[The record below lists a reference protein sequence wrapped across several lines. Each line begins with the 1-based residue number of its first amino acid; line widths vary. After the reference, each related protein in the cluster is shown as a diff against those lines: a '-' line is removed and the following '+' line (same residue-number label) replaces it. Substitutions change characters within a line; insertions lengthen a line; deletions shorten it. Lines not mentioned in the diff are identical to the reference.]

1 MPEEKNN
8 PGVFYGW
15 FAMGACFAVL
25 LIQGGAMWTFGVFL
39 KPMAQDLHWSRAQ
52 VSSGYTAFLIGYVIS
67 VVITGRLSDRYS
79 PGPILL
85 VSAILTGLGFSLCS
99 QVHTVHHLRVLL
111 FIGGLGGGA
120 NWSVPTSTVQRWFFA
135 RERAGLA
142 LGITISGVGVGAF
155 MFALLSDYLVSG
167 CGWRYAYLM
176 IGIIFFS
183 VMATSSFVVK
193 KAPGET
199 GALSSGS
206 SKTLNRLLVH
216 RQERRK
222 ILKSLP
228 FIGITICHCI
238 AAAAFQIIAAHLVP
252 YATDTGIPSAASA
265 AAMGLM
271 GISSIPG
278 RIIGGHL
285 SGRIPW
291 QRILAFSHV
300 GMGLFVLL
308 LVFLKGAWMLYCFV
322 LFYGLCHGSRVSAY
336 LGILGDFF
344 GMGSLGELIG
354 ITMAVG
360 TLTGAFAP
368 YLAGF
373 LFDVTGSYLA
383 VLTMKAVFL
392 VASGVIASVLQKPD
406 THNKI
411 SAPKIPR

>member
-1 MPEEKNN
+1 MPEDKNN
-8 PGVFYGW
+8 TRVFYGW
-15 FAMGACFAVL
+15 FTMGACFAVML
-25 LIQGGAMWTFGVFL
+25 TQGGTMWTFGVFL
-39 KPMAQDLHWSRAQ
+39 KPMAQDLQWSRAR

-67 VVITGRLSDRYS
+67 VVTTGRLSDRYS

-99 QVHTVHHLRVLL
+99 QVHTVNHLRVLL

-135 RERAGLA
+135 REQAGLA
-142 LGITISGVGVGAF
+142 LGITISGVGVGALI
-155 MFALLSDYLVSG
+155 FALLADYLVSG
-167 CGWRYAYLM
+167 RGWRDAYLM
-176 IGIIFFS
+176 VGIIFFA
-183 VMATSSFVVK
+183 VMAASSFVVK

-206 SKTLNRLLVH
+206 GEAMNRLVVPRREM
-216 RQERRK
+216 RQ
-222 ILKSLP
+222 ILKSLS
-228 FIGITICHCI
+228 FAGITICQCI
-238 AAAAFQIIAAHLVP
+238 AVAAFQIITAHLVP
-252 YATDTGIPSAASA
+252 YATDIGIPSAASA

-271 GISSIPG
+271 GGSSIPG

-300 GMGLFVLL
+300 GMGLSLL
-308 LVFLKGAWMLYCFV
+308 LLLFLEGAWMLYCFV

-354 ITMAVG
+354 TTMAAG
-360 TLTGAFAP
+360 IFTGAFAP

-373 LFDVTGSYLA
+373 LFDVTGTYR
-383 VLTMKAVFL
+383 AVFTTMIVLL
-392 VASGVIASVLQKPD
+392 VASGIIASILHKPD
-406 THNKI
+406 T
-411 SAPKIPR
+411 A